1 MVAVGTA
8 DTELANGVAPFDLEA
23 PVVCVIGI
31 ASQIVGHV
39 FVLPDE

>member
-1 MVAVGTA
+1 MVAVGAA
-8 DTELANGVAPFDLEA
+8 DTELANGVALDLEA